1 MCWRRSRV
9 EDLERELR
17 GHLEL
22 EAEEQHEAG
31 LSPDEARYAALRA
44 FGNTTL
50 IKEDTRAMWG
60 WTAFEQILQDARYAL
75 RGVRTSPGF
84 AAVAIVSLALGTG
97 ATTAVF
103 SVLNAAVLRP
113 LPVAEPVLFVASS
126 VPALTVVPL
135 E

>member
-1 MCWRRSRV
+1 MRWRRRNRA

-31 LSPDEARYAALRA
+31 LTPDEARYAALRA

-84 AAVAIVSLALGTG
+84 AAVAIVSLALGIG

-103 SVLNAAVLRP
+103 MC
-113 LPVAEPVLFVASS
+113 
-126 VPALTVVPL
+126 
-135 E
+135 